1 MSGPGSSAESVQL
14 QEEMRQ
20 MSKEDREELLMSLHR
35 NTAVSPQQVLA
46 FKADLA
52 IPWNKLRIMRR

>member
-1 MSGPGSSAESVQL
+1 MSGPAESVQL

-52 IPWNKLRIMRR
+52 IPWNKLRIMIR